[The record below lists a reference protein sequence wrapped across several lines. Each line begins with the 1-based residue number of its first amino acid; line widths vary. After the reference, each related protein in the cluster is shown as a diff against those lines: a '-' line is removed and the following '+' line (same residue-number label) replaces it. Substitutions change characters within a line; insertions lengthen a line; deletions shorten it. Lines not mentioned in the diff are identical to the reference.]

1 LSSIESTAHKG
12 LTGGQIRTDLYIA
25 GRTERG
31 NGETFSTVNPATE
44 QEIAVVAG
52 ASSDQVSEATSRA
65 RALWEREGLGDAE
78 SRSATLSRLADVIE
92 ARVDEILSVVVDDV
106 GTPVTTA
113 RSGNCNDSVAVLR
126 WFADAALIDRTVDLG
141 YKAAPSGGNYGRI
154 IYRPVGPVAGLTG
167 YNYPVNS
174 AIVKIG
180 AAFAAG
186 CPIVIL
192 PAPQSPLG
200 VLMLADFLDE
210 AGFPPGSVSIVAGD
224 ASVGKALVADQ
235 NISKISFT
243 GSVPTGSLVMKSAAD
258 GIRQVTL
265 ELGGKSAA
273 IVLPEADLADV
284 VEGIHHRYLRNAGQ
298 GCGSPNRLL
307 VHESLLDEFVDRT
320 REVYEQLVVGDPWHP
335 ATLVGPVI
343 SRQHKEKVEG
353 YIRGALSMGGEV
365 IAGGGAWTDSPGWYV
380 RPTLVGGVSNRAT
393 INQEEIF
400 GPVGTLQ
407 SWRTID
413 EAIDLANDS
422 IFGLHAAIYGNPDT
436 AFELAP
442 RLDVGSVTING
453 GGGRRRPDISTGG
466 KRQSGIGREKGE
478 IGLREF
484 LAPTALQWPE

>member
-1 LSSIESTAHKG
+1 MSSIESATQGKSSVGH
-12 LTGGQIRTDLYIA
+12 IRTDLFIA
-25 GRTERG
+25 GRSERG
-31 NGETFSTVNPATE
+31 AGATFQTVNPATE
-44 QEIAVVAG
+44 QEIAVVAS
-52 ASSDQVSEATSRA
+52 ASSDQLAEATSRA
-65 RALWEREGLGDAE
+65 RVLWEQDGLGDAAA
-78 SRSATLSRLADVIE
+78 RSAILGRLADIIE
-92 ARVDEILSVVVDDV
+92 AHADDILSVVVDDV

-126 WFADAALIDRTVDLG
+126 WFAEAAVIDRTVDLG
-141 YKAAPSGGNYGRI
+141 YKEAPTGGNFGRI
-154 IYRPVGPVAGLTG
+154 IYRPVGAVAGLTG

-200 VLMLADFLDE
+200 VLMLADYLEE

-224 ASVGKALVADQ
+224 ASVGKALVADP

-258 GIRQVTL
+258 GIRPVTL

-273 IVLPEADLADV
+273 IVLPEADLAEI
-284 VEGIHHRYLRNAGQ
+284 VEGIHHRYVRNAGQ

-320 REVYEQLVVGDPWHP
+320 REAYRHLAVGDPWQP

-343 SRQHKEKVEG
+343 SSQHRDRVEG
-353 YIRGALSMGGEV
+353 YVRGALSDGGTV
-365 IAGGGAWTDSPGWYV
+365 VAGGGEWTDSPGFYV
-380 RPTLVGGVSNRAT
+380 RPTLIGGVPNSAT

-400 GPVGTLQ
+400 GPIGTLQ
-407 SWRTID
+407 SWQTID
-413 EAIDLANDS
+413 QAIDIANDS
-422 IFGLHAAIYGNPDT
+422 IFGLHAAIYGDPDT
-436 AFELAP
+436 AIALAP

-484 LAPTALQWPE
+484 LAPTALQWPG